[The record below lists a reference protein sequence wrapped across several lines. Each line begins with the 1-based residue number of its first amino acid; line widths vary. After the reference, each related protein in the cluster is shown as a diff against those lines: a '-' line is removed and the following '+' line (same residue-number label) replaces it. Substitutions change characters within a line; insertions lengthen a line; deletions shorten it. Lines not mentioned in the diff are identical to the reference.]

1 MICDQWN
8 EVGMHEAPDQATKN
22 TVFSDSR
29 SYTYPLKG
37 NTEKLINE
45 NINEK
50 PPQSFCPNYC

>member
-1 MICDQWN
+1 
-8 EVGMHEAPDQATKN
+8 MHEAPDQATKN